1 MPNGRA
7 PSLNLAA
14 ALAWL
19 ALCAAHPP
27 IAFIPSGPHLAAPA
41 DDYRRL
47 WESEGRTIVST
58 LEKVTGASYPASPI
72 EVIVSEGR
80 PMTAYDGRTIWLRA
94 GYRPAYMKATLVHE
108 LGHRLAFTLRRPAD
122 LDDHEILY
130 LFLYDAWTDLYGK
143 AFADRMAGI
152 ERRIGPEY
160 AEAWDFALAMT
171 RDQRQALLL
180 TLRPSDEPEPPSIGR
195 P

>member
-1 MPNGRA
+1 MPSGGA
-7 PSLNLAA
+7 STLILGAG
-14 ALAWL
+14 LSWL
-19 ALCAAHPP
+19 ALCAAHPT
-27 IAFIPSGPHLAAPA
+27 IAFIPSGPDFVEPA

-47 WESEGRTIVST
+47 WESEGRMIVST
-58 LEKVTGASYPASPI
+58 LETVTGTAYPGSPI
-72 EVIVSEGR
+72 DVIVSHGR
-80 PMTAYDGRTIWLRA
+80 PMTAYHGRTIWLRA

-160 AEAWDFALAMT
+160 AAAWDFALAMT
-171 RDQRQALLL
+171 RDQRQALLG
-180 TLRPSDEPEPPSIGR
+180 TLRPSDEPEPSSIGGL
-195 P
+195 

>member
-7 PSLNLAA
+7 PSLILAA

-19 ALCAAHPP
+19 ALCGAHPP
-27 IAFIPSGPHLAAPA
+27 IAFIPSGPHLAATA

-47 WESEGRTIVST
+47 WESEGRAIVST
-58 LEKVTGASYPASPI
+58 LEKLTGASYPASAI

-143 AFADRMAGI
+143 PFADRMAGI

-160 AEAWDFALAMT
+160 AAAWDFALAMT
-171 RDQRQALLL
+171 RDQRQALLQ
-180 TLRPSDEPEPPSIGR
+180 TLRPSDEPRPPFLGS